1 MSQVRSK
8 ASELVALRGRRN
20 GLSEAAADAV
30 QTAPP
35 TIDIAAQMVKFD

>member
-8 ASELVALRGRRN
+8 ASELVALREQHN
-20 GLSEAAADAV
+20 GLAEVAADAV

-35 TIDIAAQMVKFD
+35 TIDMATQMVNVD

>member
-8 ASELVALRGRRN
+8 ASGLALRGRRN

-35 TIDIAAQMVKFD
+35 TIDMAAQMVKFD